1 MVDSMNFNIKP
12 AYDKK
17 IDKSD
22 LVKLFWR
29 SIPFEHSW
37 NYERMG
43 NVGFTWAIMPIL
55 KKLYPKKEN
64 FVRALKRNLEL
75 YNMTPYIVTLP
86 LGISAAMEEANATV
100 ENFDESSI
108 SAVKLA
114 LMGPLSGIG
123 DSFFWGTLRV
133 LATGIGTTLALKGNI
148 LGPILFFLVFNVPHF
163 VMRYYATFLGYS
175 LGSNVISNVENSGV
189 MDKITKYASMIGM
202 MVVGAMTQEMVS
214 VKFITKIGIGKS
226 SSTIQSLL
234 DGIFPGI
241 ATLILFGVTYWMLK
255 KKLNP
260 LLIMLIILLVSIAA
274 AYFKILGA

>member
-1 MVDSMNFNIKP
+1 MNFNIKP
-12 AYDKK
+12 KYDKK
-17 IDKSD
+17 INKSD

-29 SIPFEHSW
+29 SIPYEHSW

-43 NVGFTWAIMPIL
+43 NVGFAWAIMPIL
-55 KKLYPKKEN
+55 KKLYPQKDK
-64 FVRALKRNLEL
+64 FIHALKRNLEL

-86 LGISAAMEEANATV
+86 LGISAAMEEANATN
-100 ENFDESSI
+100 EDFDETSI

-133 LATGIGTTLALKGNI
+133 LATGIGTTLAIKGNV
-148 LGPILFFLVFNVPHF
+148 LGPILFFLIFNVPHF
-163 VMRYYATFLGYS
+163 IIRYYCTFLGYS
-175 LGSNVISNVENSGV
+175 LGSNVINNVENSGM

-202 MVVGAMTQEMVS
+202 MVVGAMTQEMTS
-214 VKFITKIGIGKS
+214 VNFTTKIGVGKS
-226 SSTIQSLL
+226 ASTVQSLL
-234 DGIFPGI
+234 DEIFPGI
-241 ATLILFGVTYWMLK
+241 ATLVLFGITYWMLK

-260 LLIMLIILLVSIAA
+260 LLIMLIILVVSIAA

>member
-1 MVDSMNFNIKP
+1 MVSMNFNIKP
-12 AYDKK
+12 KYNKK
-17 IDKSD
+17 INKSD
-22 LVKLFWR
+22 LVKLYWR
-29 SIPFEHSW
+29 SIPYEHSW

-55 KKLYPKKEN
+55 KKLYPQKDK
-64 FVRALKRNLEL
+64 FIHALKHNLEL

-86 LGISAAMEEANATV
+86 LGISAAMEEANATN
-100 ENFDESSI
+100 EDFDETSI

-133 LATGIGTTLALKGNI
+133 LATGIGTTLAIKGNV
-148 LGPILFFLVFNVPHF
+148 LGPILFFLIFNVPHF
-163 VMRYYATFLGYS
+163 IIRYYCTFLGYS
-175 LGSNVISNVENSGV
+175 LGSNVINNVENSGM

-202 MVVGAMTQEMVS
+202 MVVGAMTQEMTS
-214 VKFITKIGIGKS
+214 VNFTTKIGVGKS
-226 SSTIQSLL
+226 ASTVQSLL
-234 DGIFPGI
+234 DEIFPGI
-241 ATLILFGVTYWMLK
+241 ATLVLFGITYWMLK

-260 LLIMLIILLVSIAA
+260 LLIMLIILVVSIAA

>member
-1 MVDSMNFNIKP
+1 MVSMNFNIKP
-12 AYDKK
+12 KYDKK
-17 IDKSD
+17 IKKSD
-22 LVKLFWR
+22 LVKLYWR
-29 SIPFEHSW
+29 SIPYEHSW

-55 KKLYPKKEN
+55 KKLYPQKDK
-64 FVRALKRNLEL
+64 FIHALKRNLEL

-86 LGISAAMEEANATV
+86 LGISAAMEEANATN
-100 ENFDESSI
+100 EDFDETSI

-133 LATGIGTTLALKGNI
+133 LATGIGTTLAIKGNV
-148 LGPILFFLVFNVPHF
+148 LGPILFFLIFNVPHF
-163 VMRYYATFLGYS
+163 IIRYYCTFLGYS
-175 LGSNVISNVENSGV
+175 LGSNVINNVENSGM

-202 MVVGAMTQEMVS
+202 MVVGAMTQEMTS
-214 VKFITKIGIGKS
+214 VNFTTKIGVGKS
-226 SSTIQSLL
+226 ASTVQSLL
-234 DGIFPGI
+234 DEIFPGI
-241 ATLILFGVTYWMLK
+241 ATLVLFGITYWMLK

-260 LLIMLIILLVSIAA
+260 LLIMLIILVVSIAA

>member
-1 MVDSMNFNIKP
+1 MVSMSFNIKP
-12 AYDKK
+12 KYDKK
-17 IDKSD
+17 INKSD

-29 SIPFEHSW
+29 SIPYEHSW

-55 KKLYPKKEN
+55 KKLYPQKNK
-64 FVRALKRNLEL
+64 FIHALKRNLEL

-86 LGISAAMEEANATV
+86 LGISAAMEEANATN
-100 ENFDESSI
+100 EDFDETSI

-133 LATGIGTTLALKGNI
+133 LATGIGTTLAIKGNV
-148 LGPILFFLVFNVPHF
+148 LGPILFFLIFNVPHF
-163 VMRYYATFLGYS
+163 IIRYYCTFLGYS
-175 LGSNVISNVENSGV
+175 LGSNVINNVENSGM

-202 MVVGAMTQEMVS
+202 MVVGAMTQEMTS
-214 VKFITKIGIGKS
+214 VNFTTKIGVGKS
-226 SSTIQSLL
+226 ASTVQSLL
-234 DGIFPGI
+234 DEIFPGI
-241 ATLILFGVTYWMLK
+241 ATLVLFGITYWMLK

-260 LLIMLIILLVSIAA
+260 LLIMLIILVVSIAA

>member
-1 MVDSMNFNIKP
+1 MVSMNFNIKP
-12 AYDKK
+12 KYNKK
-17 IDKSD
+17 INKSD
-22 LVKLFWR
+22 LVKLYWR
-29 SIPFEHSW
+29 SIPYEHSW

-55 KKLYPKKEN
+55 KKLYPQKNK
-64 FVRALKRNLEL
+64 FIHALKRNLEL

-86 LGISAAMEEANATV
+86 LGISAAMEEANATN
-100 ENFDESSI
+100 EDFDETSI

-133 LATGIGTTLALKGNI
+133 LATGIGTTLAIKGNV
-148 LGPILFFLVFNVPHF
+148 LGPILFFLIFNVPHF
-163 VMRYYATFLGYS
+163 IIRYYCTFLGYS
-175 LGSNVISNVENSGV
+175 LGSNVINNVENSGM

-202 MVVGAMTQEMVS
+202 MVVGAMTQEMTS
-214 VKFITKIGIGKS
+214 VNFTTKIGVGKS
-226 SSTIQSLL
+226 ASTVQSLL
-234 DGIFPGI
+234 DEIFPGI
-241 ATLILFGVTYWMLK
+241 ATLVLFGITYWMLK

-260 LLIMLIILLVSIAA
+260 LLIMLIILVVSIAA

>member
-1 MVDSMNFNIKP
+1 MVSMNFNIKP
-12 AYDKK
+12 KYDKK
-17 IDKSD
+17 INKSD

-29 SIPFEHSW
+29 SIPYEHSW

-43 NVGFTWAIMPIL
+43 NVGFAWAIMPIL
-55 KKLYPKKEN
+55 KKLYPQKDK
-64 FVRALKRNLEL
+64 FIHALKRNLEL

-86 LGISAAMEEANATV
+86 LGISAAMEEANATN
-100 ENFDESSI
+100 EDFDETSI

-133 LATGIGTTLALKGNI
+133 LATGIGTTLAIKGNV
-148 LGPILFFLVFNVPHF
+148 LGPILFFLIFNVPHF
-163 VMRYYATFLGYS
+163 IIRYYSTFLGYS
-175 LGSNVISNVENSGV
+175 LGSNVINNVENSGM

-202 MVVGAMTQEMVS
+202 MVVGAMTQEMTS
-214 VKFITKIGIGKS
+214 VNFTTKIGVGKS
-226 SSTIQSLL
+226 ASTVQSLL
-234 DGIFPGI
+234 DEIFPGI
-241 ATLILFGVTYWMLK
+241 ATLVLFGITYWMLK

-260 LLIMLIILLVSIAA
+260 LLIMLIILVVSIAA

>member
-1 MVDSMNFNIKP
+1 MNFNIKP
-12 AYDKK
+12 KYDKK
-17 IDKSD
+17 INKSD

-29 SIPFEHSW
+29 SIPYEHSW

-43 NVGFTWAIMPIL
+43 NVGFAWAIMPIL
-55 KKLYPKKEN
+55 KKLYPQKDK
-64 FVRALKRNLEL
+64 FIHALKRNLEL

-86 LGISAAMEEANATV
+86 LGISAAMEEANATN
-100 ENFDESSI
+100 EDFDETSI

-133 LATGIGTTLALKGNI
+133 LATGIGTTLAIKGNV
-148 LGPILFFLVFNVPHF
+148 LGPILFFLIFNVPHF
-163 VMRYYATFLGYS
+163 IIRYYSTFLGYS
-175 LGSNVISNVENSGV
+175 LGSNVINNVENSGM

-202 MVVGAMTQEMVS
+202 MVVGAMTQEMTS
-214 VKFITKIGIGKS
+214 VNFTTKIGVGKS
-226 SSTIQSLL
+226 ASTVQSLL
-234 DGIFPGI
+234 DEIFPGI
-241 ATLILFGVTYWMLK
+241 ATLVLFGITYWMLK

-260 LLIMLIILLVSIAA
+260 LLIMLIILVVSIAA

>member
-1 MVDSMNFNIKP
+1 MNFNIKP
-12 AYDKK
+12 VYDKK
-17 IDKSD
+17 IKKSD

-29 SIPFEHSW
+29 SIPYEHPW

-43 NVGFTWAIMPIL
+43 NVGFAWAIMPIL
-55 KKLYPKKEN
+55 KKLYPQKEK
-64 FVRALKRNLEL
+64 FIHALKRNLEL

-86 LGISAAMEEANATV
+86 LGISVAMEEANATN
-100 ENFDESSI
+100 EDFDESSI

-148 LGPILFFLVFNVPHF
+148 LGPILFYLVFNLPHF
-163 VMRYYATFLGYS
+163 FLRYYSTFIGYS
-175 LGSNVISNVENSGV
+175 LGSNVINNVENSGM

-214 VKFITKIGIGKS
+214 VKFITKIGVGKS
-226 SSTIQSLL
+226 ASTVQSLL

-241 ATLILFGVTYWMLK
+241 ATLALFGVTYWMLK
-255 KKLNP
+255 KKLSP
-260 LLIMLIILLVSIAA
+260 LLIMFIILVVSIVA

>member
-1 MVDSMNFNIKP
+1 MVSMSFNIKP
-12 AYDKK
+12 KYDKK
-17 IDKSD
+17 IKKSD

-29 SIPFEHSW
+29 SIPYEHSW

-55 KKLYPKKEN
+55 KKLYPQKDK
-64 FVRALKRNLEL
+64 FIHALKRNLEL

-86 LGISAAMEEANATV
+86 LGISVAMEEANASN
-100 ENFDESSI
+100 EDFDETSI

-133 LATGIGTTLALKGNI
+133 LATGIGTTLALKGSI
-148 LGPILFFLVFNVPHF
+148 LGPILFFLVFNVPHYII
-163 VMRYYATFLGYS
+163 RYYGTFLGYS
-175 LGSNVISNVENSGV
+175 LGSNVINNVENSGM

-214 VKFITKIGIGKS
+214 VNFITKIGVGKS
-226 SSTIQSLL
+226 ASTVQSLL

-241 ATLILFGVTYWMLK
+241 ATLALFGVTYWMLK

-260 LLIMLIILLVSIAA
+260 LLIMFIILVVSIAA

>member
-1 MVDSMNFNIKP
+1 MVSMSFNIKP
-12 AYDKK
+12 KYDKK
-17 IDKSD
+17 INKSD

-29 SIPFEHSW
+29 SIPYEHSW

-55 KKLYPKKEN
+55 KKLYPQKDK
-64 FVRALKRNLEL
+64 FIHALKRNLEL

-86 LGISAAMEEANATV
+86 LGISAAMEEANATN
-100 ENFDESSI
+100 EDFDETSI

-133 LATGIGTTLALKGNI
+133 LATGIGTTLAIKGNV
-148 LGPILFFLVFNVPHF
+148 LGPILFFLIFNVPHF
-163 VMRYYATFLGYS
+163 IIRYYCTFLGYS
-175 LGSNVISNVENSGV
+175 LGSNVINNVENSGM

-202 MVVGAMTQEMVS
+202 MVVGAMTQEMTS
-214 VKFITKIGIGKS
+214 VNFTTKIGVGKS
-226 SSTIQSLL
+226 ASTVQSLL
-234 DGIFPGI
+234 DEIFPGI
-241 ATLILFGVTYWMLK
+241 ATLVLFGITYWMLK

-260 LLIMLIILLVSIAA
+260 LLIMLIILVVSIAA

>member
-1 MVDSMNFNIKP
+1 MVSMNFNIKP
-12 AYDKK
+12 KYDKK
-17 IDKSD
+17 INKSD

-29 SIPFEHSW
+29 SIPYEHSW

-43 NVGFTWAIMPIL
+43 NVGFAWAIMPIL
-55 KKLYPKKEN
+55 KKLYPQKDK
-64 FVRALKRNLEL
+64 FIHALKRNLEL

-86 LGISAAMEEANATV
+86 LGISAAMEEANATN
-100 ENFDESSI
+100 EDFDETSI

-133 LATGIGTTLALKGNI
+133 LATGIGTTLAIKGNV
-148 LGPILFFLVFNVPHF
+148 LGPILFFLIFNVPHF
-163 VMRYYATFLGYS
+163 IIRYYSTFLGYS
-175 LGSNVISNVENSGV
+175 LGSNVINNVENSGM

-202 MVVGAMTQEMVS
+202 MVVGAMTQEMTS
-214 VKFITKIGIGKS
+214 VNFTTKIGVGKS
-226 SSTIQSLL
+226 ASTVQSLL
-234 DGIFPGI
+234 DEIFPGI
-241 ATLILFGVTYWMLK
+241 ATLTLFGITYWMLK

-260 LLIMLIILLVSIAA
+260 LLIMLIILVVSIAA

>member
-1 MVDSMNFNIKP
+1 MVSMNFNIKP
-12 AYDKK
+12 KYNKK
-17 IDKSD
+17 INKSD
-22 LVKLFWR
+22 LVKLYWR
-29 SIPFEHSW
+29 SIPYEHSW

-55 KKLYPKKEN
+55 KKLYPQKDK
-64 FVRALKRNLEL
+64 FIHALKRNLEL

-86 LGISAAMEEANATV
+86 LGISVAMEEANASN
-100 ENFDESSI
+100 EDFDETSI

-133 LATGIGTTLALKGNI
+133 LATGIGTTLAIKGNV
-148 LGPILFFLVFNVPHF
+148 LGPILFFLIFNVPHF
-163 VMRYYATFLGYS
+163 IIRYYCTFLGYS
-175 LGSNVISNVENSGV
+175 LGSNVINNVENSGM

-202 MVVGAMTQEMVS
+202 MVVGAMTQEMTS
-214 VKFITKIGIGKS
+214 VNFTTKIGVGKS
-226 SSTIQSLL
+226 ASTVQSLL
-234 DGIFPGI
+234 DEIFPGI
-241 ATLILFGVTYWMLK
+241 ATLVLFGITYWMLK

-260 LLIMLIILLVSIAA
+260 LLIILVVSIAA

>member
-1 MVDSMNFNIKP
+1 MNFSIKP
-12 AYDKK
+12 KYNKK
-17 IDKSD
+17 INKSD

-29 SIPFEHSW
+29 SIPYEHSW

-43 NVGFTWAIMPIL
+43 NVGYTWALMPIL
-55 KKLYPKKEN
+55 KKLYPKKEK
-64 FVRALKRNLEL
+64 FIQALKRNLEL

-86 LGISAAMEEANATV
+86 LGISAAMEEANST
-100 ENFDESSI
+100 NSGFDESSI

-133 LATGIGTTLALKGNI
+133 LATGIGTSLAIKGNI
-148 LGPILFFLVFNVPHF
+148 LGPILFFLIFNVPHF
-163 VMRYYATFLGYS
+163 LIRYYCTFLGYS
-175 LGSNVISNVENSGV
+175 LGSNVINNVENSGM

-214 VKFITKIGIGKS
+214 VKFITKIGVGKNT
-226 SSTIQSLL
+226 STVQSLL

-241 ATLILFGVTYWMLK
+241 ATLALFGITYWMLK

-260 LLIMLIILLVSIAA
+260 LLIMLIILLVSIAST
-274 AYFKILGA
+274 YFKILGA

>member
-1 MVDSMNFNIKP
+1 MVSMNFNIKP
-12 AYDKK
+12 KYDKK
-17 IDKSD
+17 INKSD

-29 SIPFEHSW
+29 SIPYEHSW

-43 NVGFTWAIMPIL
+43 NVGFAWAIMPIL
-55 KKLYPKKEN
+55 KKLYPQKDK
-64 FVRALKRNLEL
+64 FIHALKRNLEL

-86 LGISAAMEEANATV
+86 LGISVAMEEANATN
-100 ENFDESSI
+100 EDFDETSI

-133 LATGIGTTLALKGNI
+133 LATGIGTTLAIKGNV
-148 LGPILFFLVFNVPHF
+148 LGPILFFLIFNVPHF
-163 VMRYYATFLGYS
+163 IIRYYSTFLGYS
-175 LGSNVISNVENSGV
+175 LGSNVINNVESSGM

-202 MVVGAMTQEMVS
+202 MVVGAMTQEMTS
-214 VKFITKIGIGKS
+214 VNFTTKIGVGKS
-226 SSTIQSLL
+226 ASTVQSLL
-234 DGIFPGI
+234 DEIFPGI
-241 ATLILFGVTYWMLK
+241 ATLTLFGITYWMLK

-260 LLIMLIILLVSIAA
+260 LLIMLIILVVSIAA

>member
-1 MVDSMNFNIKP
+1 MVSMNFNIKP
-12 AYDKK
+12 KYDKK
-17 IDKSD
+17 INKSD

-29 SIPFEHSW
+29 SIPYEHSW

-43 NVGFTWAIMPIL
+43 NVGFAWAIMPIL
-55 KKLYPKKEN
+55 KKLYPQKDK
-64 FVRALKRNLEL
+64 FIHALKRNLEL

-86 LGISAAMEEANATV
+86 LGISAAMEEANATN
-100 ENFDESSI
+100 EDFDETSI

-133 LATGIGTTLALKGNI
+133 LATGIGTTLAIKGNV
-148 LGPILFFLVFNVPHF
+148 LGPILFFLIFNVPHF
-163 VMRYYATFLGYS
+163 IIRYYSTFLGYS
-175 LGSNVISNVENSGV
+175 LGSNVINNVESSGM

-202 MVVGAMTQEMVS
+202 MVVGAMTQEMTS
-214 VKFITKIGIGKS
+214 VNFTTKIGVGKS
-226 SSTIQSLL
+226 ASTVQSLL
-234 DGIFPGI
+234 DEIFPGI
-241 ATLILFGVTYWMLK
+241 ATLTLFGITYWMLK

-260 LLIMLIILLVSIAA
+260 LLIMLIILVVSIAA